1 MSIIGKLFP
10 EDDEKFAQL
19 IANKIATRY
28 PPKVEKNLQFVG
40 GKKRLS
46 GVLEVVLQDIRDY
59 QSGARMGWI
68 RKARFANTL
77 KWQLI
82 DKKYSPEFVAAIAD
96 GVVANL
102 VIGGGETEQ

>member
-28 PPKVEKNLQFVG
+28 PPKVEKGLKNIG
-40 GKKRLS
+40 GKKRLGS
-46 GVLEVVLQDIRDY
+46 VLDTVLQEVKEY
-59 QSGARMGWI
+59 QAEAKMGWL

-77 KWQLI
+77 KWQLRELE
-82 DKKYSPEFVAAIAD
+82 YSKEFADAIAE
-96 GVVANL
+96 GIAANL
-102 VIGGGETEQ
+102 AIGEK